1 MNNEEKA
8 LAALAILGISIL
20 AHHKHHYKD
29 GYEPVDGVETAE
41 FERGYRDGLHGY
53 AYWEHSQTRGYVE
66 GYQAGETEREN
77 SVAHRRIQADQKA
90 PPMAYQGCADIV
102 AQNFAV
108 GRNSV
113 HFVKSRSPQKH
124 EWEIEAA
131 VGHERM
137 VCTMRDTGEL
147 IDLRGA
153 QHVRYRE
160 RPGDAG
166 AS

>member
-1 MNNEEKA
+1 MKSTVSVFVMAAFCLQLGSSPAIAKMNNEEKA

-90 PPMAYQGCADIV
+90 P
-102 AQNFAV
+102 
-108 GRNSV
+108 R
-113 HFVKSRSPQKH
+113 
-124 EWEIEAA
+124 
-131 VGHERM
+131 
-137 VCTMRDTGEL
+137 
-147 IDLRGA
+147 
-153 QHVRYRE
+153 
-160 RPGDAG
+160 
-166 AS
+166 